1 VKQKS
6 GKWLA
11 DWRDESGRRRRKAFS
26 SKAQANRYQ
35 QRKRMEAESK
45 KGLGLGTIGDFA
57 EAWMS
62 SRKICDRDFTIAR
75 EMRLRWRDIL
85 PEKLLPAEIIS
96 LVDEWKETYARSTV
110 VGRRDTL
117 KRLLTFI
124 DRTHRTYLAESVP
137 RVPPGD
143 QRHVTATNE
152 EISKLLAIAP
162 TWMRA
167 LILFARVLGLRR
179 GEIIDLTPRNFDQQT
194 KGLNF
199 IRKGGGTSGLPVP
212 PELERIISFAGERD
226 TNERVLVTLG
236 MRWPS
241 ERTSRH
247 VKQQT
252 QEARER
258 SAANNIVSNS
268 WTSLK
273 KRAGVNPDLH
283 IHDLRHTAATEA
295 FTETKD
301 LRTVQQLL
309 GHRSLSSTMR
319 YLAPL
324 KTEELREQLKELNH
338 AWLYRARPATE
349 LKQ

>member
-1 VKQKS
+1 VRQKS

-11 DWRDESGRRRRKAFS
+11 DWRDERGRRHRKAFL
-26 SKAQANRYQ
+26 SKSQANRYQ
-35 QRKRMEAESK
+35 QRKRMEAEAK
-45 KGLGLGTIGDFA
+45 KTPRLGTMGDFA

-62 SRKICDRDFTIAR
+62 SRKNCDRDHTVAR
-75 EMRLRWRDIL
+75 EMRLKWRDIP
-85 PEKLLPAEIIS
+85 PENLLPAQVID
-96 LVDEWKETYARSTV
+96 LVDEWKKIYARSTV

-117 KRLLTFI
+117 KRLLTFV
-124 DRTHRTYLAESVP
+124 DRTHRTYLAEAVP
-137 RVPPGD
+137 RVPPGE

-152 EISKLLAIAP
+152 EVAKLLSAAP

-179 GEIIDLTPRNFDQQT
+179 GEIINLTPKNFDQQT

-199 IRKGGGTSGLPVP
+199 LRKGGGTSGLPVP
-212 PELERIISFAGERD
+212 PELERIIQFAGEQD
-226 TNERVLVTLG
+226 PNERIIVTLG
-236 MRWPS
+236 MRRPC
-241 ERTSRH
+241 ERKSVH
-247 VKQQT
+247 VKQQS
-252 QEARER
+252 QEAREWTAFN
-258 SAANNIVSNS
+258 SLISNS